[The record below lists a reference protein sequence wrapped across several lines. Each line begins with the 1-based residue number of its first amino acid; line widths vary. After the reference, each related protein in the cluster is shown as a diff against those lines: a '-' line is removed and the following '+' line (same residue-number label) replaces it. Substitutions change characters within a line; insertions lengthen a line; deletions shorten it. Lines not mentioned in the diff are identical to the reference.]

1 MTHSYR
7 KLLKPKT
14 FISAALVLCMS
25 MLAACGSSS
34 PSSSDFGSDASNS
47 PIKLGVLEDRSG
59 DFALVGM
66 QKYHAAELAVDEINK
81 SGGLLGRQIEIVA
94 PDTQSDN
101 QRYQEMARKLIL
113 EDKVDVVMGG
123 YTSASREAIRPIME
137 QNKMLYFYNNQY
149 EGGVASKYTFATGAV
164 PEHQVVTLIKSMIK
178 KYGPNIYTIA
188 ADYNFGQITAQWV
201 KKTAEENGGKI
212 IGEEFIPLSVSQ
224 FSSTISKIQQA
235 KPDVLVTLLV
245 GVPQSSFYEQWSKS
259 GIKGLPM
266 ATTVNMAQA
275 YEHKRFKPPALA
287 NMYVTATFMEE
298 LETPEA
304 KAFVKKWREKFP
316 DEPYIGMEAEAQ
328 YTGVYLWAE
337 AVKKAGTVEKEA
349 VIKAL
354 ESGISVDSPSGKTT
368 IDPKTHHAI
377 KNVYLAHADEN
388 HKITFPETF
397 ENVVPDWLSKEKGV
411 DLTTKADNKQYTPLD
426 K

>member
-34 PSSSDFGSDASNS
+34 PSSSDSGSDASNS

>member
-1 MTHSYR
+1 
-7 KLLKPKT
+7 
-14 FISAALVLCMS
+14 

>member
-1 MTHSYR
+1 MKIQKMT
-7 KLLKPKT
+7 
-14 FISAALVLCMS
+14 AVALVAAVLTV
-25 MLAACGSSS
+25 LAACGNSDSGA
-34 PSSSDFGSDASNS
+34 PSGGSD
-47 PIKLGVLEDRSG
+47 PIKVGILEDRSG
-59 DFALVGM
+59 DFALVGI
-66 QKYHAAELAVDEINK
+66 QKYHAAELAIEEINAN
-81 SGGLLGRQIEIVA
+81 GGLLGRKLEMIA

-113 EDKVDVVMGG
+113 EDNVDVIMGG

-164 PEHQVVTLIKSMIK
+164 PEHQVVPLIKSMIDQ
-178 KYGPNIYTIA
+178 YGPRVYTIA

-201 KKTAEENGGKI
+201 RKTAEENGGEI
-212 IGEEFIPLSVSQ
+212 VGEEFIPLSVSQ

-245 GVPQSSFYEQWSKS
+245 GTPQSSFYEQWAKS

-275 YEHKRFKPPALA
+275 YEHKRFQPPALA

-298 LETPEA
+298 LDTPEA
-304 KAFVKKWREKFP
+304 KSFVEKWRAKFP
-316 DEPYIGMEAEAQ
+316 DEPYVGMEAEAE
-328 YTGVYLWAE
+328 YTGIYLWAE

-349 VIKAL
+349 VITAL
-354 ESGISVDSPSGKTT
+354 ESGISFDGPAGKVT
-368 IDPKTHHAI
+368 IDPKTHHTI
-377 KNVYLAHADEN
+377 RDVYLAHADET
-388 HKITFPETF
+388 HAITFPEKYDAI
-397 ENVVPDWLSKEKGV
+397 NADWLSKEKGV
-411 DLTTKADNKQYTPLD
+411 DLTQNADNKQYTPLE
-426 K
+426 

>member
-1 MTHSYR
+1 
-7 KLLKPKT
+7 
-14 FISAALVLCMS
+14 MS

-34 PSSSDFGSDASNS
+34 PSSSDSGSDASNS

>member
-1 MTHSYR
+1 MNN
-7 KLLKPKT
+7 KPGKIHRFT
-14 FISAALVLCMS
+14 RFASFTLVLLLMFT
-25 MLAACGSSS
+25 LAACGGT
-34 PSSSDFGSDASNS
+34 PASKPENG
-47 PIKLGVLEDRSG
+47 PIKLGILEDRSG
-59 DFALVGM
+59 DFALVGI
-66 QKYHAAELAVDEINK
+66 QKYHAAQLAVEEINK
-81 SGGLLGRQIEIVA
+81 AGGLLGRQIEIIA

-113 EDKVDVVMGG
+113 EDKVDVIMGG
-123 YTSASREAIRPIME
+123 FTSASREAIRPIME

-164 PEHQVVTLIKSMIK
+164 PEHQVVPLIKAMIK
-178 KYGPNIYTIA
+178 QYGPRLYTIA
-188 ADYNFGQITAQWV
+188 ADYNFGQITADWV
-201 KKTAEENGGKI
+201 KKTAEENGGQI
-212 IGEEFIPLSVSQ
+212 IGQEFIPLGVSQ

-245 GVPQSSFYEQWSKS
+245 GVPQSSFYEQWAKS

-287 NMYVTATFMEE
+287 NMYVTAPFMEE
-298 LETPEA
+298 LDMPEA

-316 DEPYIGMEAEAQ
+316 DEPYIGMEAEAE
-328 YTGVYLWAE
+328 YTGIYLWAE
-337 AVKKAGTVEKEA
+337 SVKKAGTVEKEA

-354 ESGISVDSPSGKTT
+354 ETGISVNAPSGKVT

-377 KNVYLAHADEN
+377 KNVYLVHADEN
-388 HKITFPETF
+388 HKITFPQKW

-411 DLTTKADNKQYTPLD
+411 DLTKKADNKQYTPLD
-426 K
+426 KK